1 MELQFNAA
9 RIYRKSGSNYNQVF
23 GNNISNLHPRAQSH
37 RCTGSTPAISLIPDL
52 KVKEGIINIVVRIED
67 QPFEGATHQ
76 MWVYGAPYTRRISA
90 QEPNYHD
97 CEEGNLMAVGDA
109 YLDIWCDHEYF
120 ANHGPRTKCFKVWLS
135 ARRSTEAD
143 SGIPFA

>member
-9 RIYRKSGSNYNQVF
+9 RIYRKPGSNYNQVF
-23 GNNISNLHPRAQSH
+23 GNNINNLHPRAHSL
-37 RCTGSTPAISLIPDL
+37 RCTGSTPAINLIPDL

-90 QEPNYHD
+90 QEPK
-97 CEEGNLMAVGDA
+97 LMAVGYA

-120 ANHGPRTKCFKVWLS
+120 ANHGPRTKYFKVWLS